1 MMWDCAAAAADG
13 ASSEEVAFISY
24 TIRNSTITLP
34 FLKIKKQMGP
44 AFTEKLTNV
53 TFRPAV

>member
-1 MMWDCAAAAADG
+1 MWDCVAAAADG
-13 ASSEEVAFISY
+13 AFSDEVAFISY
-24 TIRNSTITLP
+24 TTRNSTITLP
-34 FLKIKKQMGP
+34 FLKIKKQMRH